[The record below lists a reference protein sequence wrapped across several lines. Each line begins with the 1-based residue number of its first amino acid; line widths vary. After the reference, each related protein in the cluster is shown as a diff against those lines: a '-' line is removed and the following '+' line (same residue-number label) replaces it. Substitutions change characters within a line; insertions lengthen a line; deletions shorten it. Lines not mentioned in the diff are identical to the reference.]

1 MVRRHRGAAPAP
13 RPAPRVPPRQ
23 PGAGAAAGRDAM
35 EIHISSVPRAYL
47 GSNLLVGS
55 SRLEPRGRTRDSAR
69 AAAQVW
75 GAAAAPE
82 VPRRGTRGAAA
93 APEVP
98 PRHLGPAPEVP
109 PRHLGPAPEVPPRHL
124 RCRHHT
130 ERKLAGHV
138 DSPSRAQIAP
148 PRWLHTPV
156 GVPWR

>member
-1 MVRRHRGAAPAP
+1 MVRRHP
-13 RPAPRVPPRQ
+13 RCRARVPRR
-23 PGAGAAAGRDAM
+23 GEMRWRFT
-35 EIHISSVPRAYL
+35 SRAYL
-47 GSNLLVGS
+47 ERISVAIS
-55 SRLEPRGRTRDSAR
+55 SSAHQGWSSSR